1 MSFPINI
8 PAVAICYC
16 GSIKHHLVLTVAKVP
31 IETFLCHCASCRYWS
46 GALCTNYLIIK
57 DKPNDLGGFVMYSTS
72 VESTR
77 YFCSRCGAHVYAWH
91 KPSDTW
97 GVAPGV
103 LQQLKEE
110 IVVTRHKWLDDTGD
124 GGLAAWLSGME
135 GISVER
141 FHTNVGGDV
150 LTDQCWETLVTPSEA
165 PEPIQQQLEAKCHC
179 GGVKFHITRPH
190 DAATDLTSF
199 SPPDF
204 LGHETTS
211 SSSSSSVAQG
221 NWWLRQF
228 NTRYLAG
235 FCACT
240 SCCSANGFEIQPW
253 AYIPKSNIVIS
264 GGASLTTAFGAL
276 RTVSRGQGVQRGFCT
291 TCGASVFKA
300 VEDQRIIAISVGLL
314 RATNS
319 RAEDWL
325 EWETGRIGFQEM
337 ATNANLTNSLRSGLP
352 RK

>member
-1 MSFPINI
+1 
-8 PAVAICYC
+8 
-16 GSIKHHLVLTVAKVP
+16 
-31 IETFLCHCASCRYWS
+31 
-46 GALCTNYLIIK
+46 
-57 DKPNDLGGFVMYSTS
+57 MYSTS